1 MLLSYIP
8 RPSLVKY
15 GILSNNKCSIK
26 ATCSHKLPICYIVGV
41 FPDAFKFQENLKKLR
56 EMLQEPTLR
65 ELLKKSL
72 SPDHGCSAVFK
83 AVVCI

>member
-1 MLLSYIP
+1 MSYFENYSKMKSWFEE
-8 RPSLVKY
+8 RGGYSVFLF
-15 GILSNNKCSIK
+15 
-26 ATCSHKLPICYIVGV
+26 YIIGV

-56 EMLQEPTLR
+56 DMLQEPTLR

-72 SPDHGCSAVFK
+72 SPDQGCSAVFK